1 MRRAEEVKGHLN
13 RGLPVALVSLWR
25 AEVVKG
31 HLKRGKFIETDTLVY
46 LLQEEGDNATN
57 VLELM
62 IQNCFHLT
70 W

>member
-31 HLKRGKFIETDTLVY
+31 HLVELHAERLRGK
-46 LLQEEGDNATN
+46 
-57 VLELM
+57 
-62 IQNCFHLT
+62 
-70 W
+70 

>member
-13 RGLPVALVSLWR
+13 RGLPVALV

-46 LLQEEGDNATN
+46 LLQ
-57 VLELM
+57 
-62 IQNCFHLT
+62 
-70 W
+70 

>member
-1 MRRAEEVKGHLN
+1 M
-13 RGLPVALVSLWR
+13 PVALVSLGR

-46 LLQEEGDNATN
+46 LLQEEGDNAPN
-57 VLELM
+57 VLELL